1 MNIFKGSLFTLT
13 LVLILLVFLSAFFSA
28 SETALTGSQKLR
40 LKRLAKNGNKKA
52 EKALKLT
59 KRSDDTLTTILI
71 GNNVVNILAASLAA
85 AACTSYFG
93 AEGLAIA
100 TVVSTI
106 VILLCGEI
114 LPKSAA
120 KDYPEK
126 VAMKVAPLLYALTII
141 LMPLNFLVKLI
152 KTAFKKFLHTKGV
165 TGPTEDELML
175 MVDEVQK
182 DGAINKDDSELI
194 KSAIEFSDIRVREIM
209 TPRVD
214 FVSIDLAAGNEE
226 ALHTVAMHG
235 FSRFPVYKEDDKEII
250 GMIHAKDFFT
260 AYVNNPNF
268 KLERIIKNIAYVHSS
283 TKISLVMKSL
293 QDQKVEMAMVLD
305 SYGTVR
311 GLVTTEDIVEELV
324 GEIWDEHDKVVSSFH
339 KIGKDKY
346 LVSCNSNLQ
355 NASLLDLFKFLGLDF
370 SQYGLE
376 NDSISGWVV
385 DTLGEIPQ
393 KSDCFDYK
401 NLHVTVSKTTLH
413 RVVEIIIDVD
423 RSQIIHLDS

>member
-13 LVLILLVFLSAFFSA
+13 IVLIVLVLLSAFFSA

-40 LKRLAKNGNKKA
+40 LKKLAKNGNKKA
-52 EKALKLT
+52 EKALKLIG
-59 KRSDDTLTTILI
+59 RYDDTLTTILI
-71 GNNVVNILAASLAA
+71 GNNIVNILAASLAA
-85 AACTSYFG
+85 AACTAYFG
-93 AEGLAIA
+93 ASGLAVA
-100 TVVSTI
+100 TIGST
-106 VILLCGEI
+106 VTILFCGEI

-126 VAMKVAPLLYALTII
+126 IAMQVSPLLYVLTII
-141 LMPLNFLVKLI
+141 LTPVNLLVKLI
-152 KTAFKKFLHTKGV
+152 KISFNKFLHTKAA

-260 AYVNNPNF
+260 AYVNNPDF
-268 KLERIIKNIAYVHSS
+268 KLERIVKNIAYVHSS

-324 GEIWDEHDKVVSSFH
+324 GEIWDEHDKVVASFH

-355 NASLLDLFKFLGLDF
+355 NANLLDLFKYLDLDF
-370 SQYGLE
+370 SQYGLD
-376 NDSISGWVV
+376 NTSISGWVV
-385 DTLGEIPQ
+385 DTLGDIPH
-393 KSDCFDYK
+393 KGDSFDCK
-401 NLHVTVSKTTLH
+401 NLHVTVIKTTLH

>member
-1 MNIFKGSLFTLT
+1 M
-13 LVLILLVFLSAFFSA
+13 
-28 SETALTGSQKLR
+28 
-40 LKRLAKNGNKKA
+40 
-52 EKALKLT
+52 
-59 KRSDDTLTTILI
+59 
-71 GNNVVNILAASLAA
+71 AA
-85 AACTSYFG
+85 AACTAYFG
-93 AEGLAIA
+93 ASGLAVA
-100 TVVSTI
+100 TIGST
-106 VILLCGEI
+106 VTILFCGEI

-126 VAMKVAPLLYALTII
+126 IAMQVSPLLYVLTII
-141 LMPLNFLVKLI
+141 LTPVNLLVKLI
-152 KTAFKKFLHTKGV
+152 KISFNKFLHTKAA

-214 FVSIDLAAGNEE
+214 FVSINLAAGNEE

-260 AYVNNPNF
+260 AYVNNPDF
-268 KLERIIKNIAYVHSS
+268 KLERIVKNIAYVHSS

-324 GEIWDEHDKVVSSFH
+324 GEIWDEHDKVVASFH

-355 NASLLDLFKFLGLDF
+355 NANLLDLFKYLDLDF
-370 SQYGLE
+370 SQYGLD
-376 NDSISGWVV
+376 NTSISGWVV
-385 DTLGEIPQ
+385 DTLGDIPH
-393 KSDCFDYK
+393 KGDSFDCK
-401 NLHVTVSKTTLH
+401 NLHVTVIKTTLH